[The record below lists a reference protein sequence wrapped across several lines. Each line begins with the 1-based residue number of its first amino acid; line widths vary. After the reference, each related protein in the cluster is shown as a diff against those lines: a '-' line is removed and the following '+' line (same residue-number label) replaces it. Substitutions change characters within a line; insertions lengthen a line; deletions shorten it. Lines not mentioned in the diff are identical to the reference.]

1 MCARFSRPSASSQP
15 FSPTLS
21 PQEQSPP
28 PASHQPPSRT
38 VGAIRPRQ
46 ATHLP
51 LACYNSPHWGPP
63 MPAPVPLAG
72 EAVLEV
78 VSPDGAR
85 RYARITQTPFM
96 LGRGVETGNHLQLSD
111 RRISRNCAAVVIE
124 ANRFYLEDRGQRRGL
139 FVNGEKVESRELQ
152 DGDDITFGLDD
163 SYEIIFRS
171 AKSSDDD
178 SLPQLLTRMEHITSS
193 EPTGGLIK
201 LKRLL
206 EATSLLHSQLP
217 LDVVLGHMLDHAVSV
232 TDADRGLLL
241 ETDSTGALKVKLARR
256 SGGLRLPPESL
267 TPSQTAIQLALKHRS
282 PVITEDLA
290 QADVDLQAAQSVVA
304 QRLRA
309 VVVIPLFAVSR
320 AKTQESMV
328 NIKRGDFLGV
338 LYMDSRRPAAFSKL
352 DRQILDV
359 LAGDAASILDNARLV
374 ERERERQR
382 LEQEINI
389 ARDIQQALLPRDFR
403 EYPHLAV
410 TGFNLPCLAVGGDYF
425 DVFPL
430 SDGRTAFLIA
440 DVSGKGLGAAILTTM
455 LQGALSGMTLGIDPA
470 RLFNHVNRFLCDHSE
485 VGRYATMFFGTLDQD
500 GHLEFINAGHPSPI
514 LIRRG
519 VAEEAFTEGS
529 YPVGLVPE
537 AEYTAV
543 CLKLEP
549 GDTMVLFSDGVTEAM
564 DPAEQLFGVQ
574 RLRDVLNGQGQ
585 TALEDLQQLVLQ
597 AVENF
602 ARGASQADDLTLLL
616 VRYRATAATT
626 DTDPAAISGA
636 AAAAASS

>member
-1 MCARFSRPSASSQP
+1 
-15 FSPTLS
+15 
-21 PQEQSPP
+21 
-28 PASHQPPSRT
+28 
-38 VGAIRPRQ
+38 
-46 ATHLP
+46 
-51 LACYNSPHWGPP
+51 
-63 MPAPVPLAG
+63 MPDTVPLAG

-78 VSPDGAR
+78 LSSDGAR
-85 RYARITQTPFM
+85 RYARITQSPFM
-96 LGRGVETGNHLQLSD
+96 IGRGAETGNHLQLSD

-124 ANRFYLEDRGQRRGL
+124 ANRFYIEDRGQRRGL

-152 DGDDITFGLDD
+152 DGDSISFGLED

-171 AKSSDDD
+171 GKSSDAD

-193 EPTGGLIK
+193 EPTGGGGLFK

-241 ETDSTGALKVKLARR
+241 EADASGALKVKLARR
-256 SGGLRLPPESL
+256 SGGNRLPPESL
-267 TPSQTAIQLALKHRS
+267 TPSQTAIQLSLRQQS

-290 QADVDLQAAQSVVA
+290 QADADLQAAQSVVA

-309 VVVIPLFAVSR
+309 VVVIPLFAMSR
-320 AKTQESMV
+320 ASTQESMI

-338 LYMDSRRPAAFSKL
+338 LYLDSRRPAAFSKL
-352 DRQILDV
+352 DRQILDA

-382 LEQEINI
+382 MEQEINI

-440 DVSGKGLGAAILTTM
+440 DVSGKGLGAALLTTM
-455 LQGALSGMTLGIDPA
+455 LQGALSGMTLGTDPA
-470 RLFNHVNRFLCDHSE
+470 RVFHHVNRFLCDHSE
-485 VGRYATMFFGTLDQD
+485 VGRYATMFFGVLDEQ

-549 GDTMVLFSDGVTEAM
+549 GDTLVLFSDGVTEAM
-564 DPAEQLFGVQ
+564 DPDEQMFGIA
-574 RLRDVLNGQGQ
+574 RLKEILTGQLECPLEKIQKCVL
-585 TALEDLQQLVLQ
+585 E

-602 ARGASQADDLTLLL
+602 ARGAHQADDLTLLI
-616 VRYRATAATT
+616 VRYRATAAAVNT
-626 DTDPAAISGA
+626 DAGVTLSASSSAS
-636 AAAAASS
+636 AAASSQG

>member
-1 MCARFSRPSASSQP
+1 
-15 FSPTLS
+15 
-21 PQEQSPP
+21 
-28 PASHQPPSRT
+28 
-38 VGAIRPRQ
+38 
-46 ATHLP
+46 
-51 LACYNSPHWGPP
+51 
-63 MPAPVPLAG
+63 MPDTVPLAG

-96 LGRGVETGNHLQLSD
+96 IGRGVETGNHLQLSD

-124 ANRFYLEDRGQRRGL
+124 GNRCYLEDRGQRRGL

-152 DGDDITFGLDD
+152 DGDAITFGLDD

-193 EPTGGLIK
+193 EPAGGLIK

-241 ETDSTGALKVKLARR
+241 ETDKAGALKVKLARR

-267 TPSQTAIQLALKHRS
+267 TPSQTAIQLALKQQS
-282 PVITEDLA
+282 AVITEDLA
-290 QADVDLQAAQSVVA
+290 QADVDLQAAQSIVA

-309 VVVIPLFAVSR
+309 VVVIPLYALSR
-320 AKTQESMV
+320 ANTQESMV
-328 NIKRGDFLGV
+328 NIKCGDFLGV
-338 LYMDSRRPAAFSKL
+338 LYLDSRRPAAFSKL
-352 DRQILDV
+352 DRQILDA
-359 LAGDAASILDNARLV
+359 LAADAASILDNARLV

-382 LEQEINI
+382 LEEQINI

-403 EYPHLAV
+403 EYPHLSV
-410 TGFNLPCLAVGGDYF
+410 TGFNLPCLSVGGDYF

-440 DVSGKGLGAAILTTM
+440 DVSGKGLGAALLTTM
-455 LQGALSGMTLGIDPA
+455 LQGALSGMTLGTDPA
-470 RLFNHVNRFLCDHSE
+470 RVFNHINRFLCDHSE
-485 VGRYATMFFGTLDQD
+485 VGRYATMFFGILDQE
-500 GHLEFINAGHPSPI
+500 GHLEYINAGHPSPF

-519 VAEEAFTEGS
+519 IAEEAFTEGS

-537 AEYTAV
+537 AQYTAV

-549 GDTMVLFSDGVTEAM
+549 GDTLVLFSDGVTEAM
-564 DPAEQLFGVQ
+564 DPDEQLFGIP
-574 RLRDVLNGQGQ
+574 RLKELLTGQMECP
-585 TALEDLQQLVLQ
+585 LELLQKCILE

-602 ARGASQADDLTLLL
+602 ARGAHQADDLTLLI
-616 VRYRATAATT
+616 VRYRAAAVAATS
-626 DTDPAAISGA
+626 DTDAPLSAASPYSA
-636 AAAAASS
+636 SAAASSASSPDASPSSAPVQHSGPSASAGSGYVKS

>member
-1 MCARFSRPSASSQP
+1 
-15 FSPTLS
+15 
-21 PQEQSPP
+21 
-28 PASHQPPSRT
+28 
-38 VGAIRPRQ
+38 
-46 ATHLP
+46 
-51 LACYNSPHWGPP
+51 
-63 MPAPVPLAG
+63 MPDTVPLAG

-96 LGRGVETGNHLQLSD
+96 IGRGVETGNHLQLSD

-124 ANRFYLEDRGQRRGL
+124 ANRFYIEDRGQRRGL
-139 FVNGEKVESRELQ
+139 FVNGEKVDSRELQ
-152 DGDDITFGLDD
+152 DGDSITFGLDD

-171 AKSSDDD
+171 AKGADSD

-193 EPTGGLIK
+193 EPSGGGLIK

-206 EATSLLHSQLP
+206 EASALLHSQLP
-217 LDVVLGHMLDHAVSV
+217 LDEALSHMLDHAVSV

-241 ETDSTGALKVKLARR
+241 EKGSTDALKVKLARR
-256 SGGLRLPPESL
+256 NGALRLPPESV
-267 TPSQTAIQLALKHRS
+267 TPSKTAIQLALKQQS

-290 QADVDLQAAQSVVA
+290 QADMDLQAAQSVVA

-309 VVVIPLFAVSR
+309 VVVIPLFAISR
-320 AKTQESMV
+320 ANTQESMI
-328 NIKRGDFLGV
+328 NIKRGELLGV
-338 LYMDSRRPAAFSKL
+338 LYLDSRRPAAFSKL
-352 DRQILDV
+352 DRQILDA
-359 LAGDAASILDNARLV
+359 LAADAANILDNARLV

-455 LQGALSGMTLGIDPA
+455 LQGALSGMTLGINPA
-470 RLFNHVNRFLCDHSE
+470 SVFNHVNRFLCDHSE
-485 VGRYATMFFGTLDQD
+485 VGRYATMFFGTLDQE

-549 GDTMVLFSDGVTEAM
+549 GDTLVLFSDGVTEAV
-564 DPAEQLFGVQ
+564 DPDEQMFGIA
-574 RLRDVLNGQGQ
+574 RLKELLTGQLECPLELLQKCVL
-585 TALEDLQQLVLQ
+585 E

-602 ARGASQADDLTLLL
+602 ARGAHQADDLTLLI
-616 VRYRATAATT
+616 VRYRATAAAATT
-626 DTDPAAISGA
+626 DTDVPVSTSSSSSAS
-636 AAAAASS
+636 AAASSTSPPVSAPPASAASG

>member
-1 MCARFSRPSASSQP
+1 
-15 FSPTLS
+15 
-21 PQEQSPP
+21 
-28 PASHQPPSRT
+28 
-38 VGAIRPRQ
+38 
-46 ATHLP
+46 
-51 LACYNSPHWGPP
+51 
-63 MPAPVPLAG
+63 MPDTVPLAG

-96 LGRGVETGNHLQLSD
+96 IGRGVETGNHLQLSD

-124 ANRFYLEDRGQRRGL
+124 ANRFYIEDRGQRRGL
-139 FVNGEKVESRELQ
+139 FVNGEKVDSRELQ
-152 DGDDITFGLDD
+152 DGDSITFGLDD

-171 AKSSDDD
+171 AKSTDSD

-193 EPTGGLIK
+193 EPSGGGLIK

-206 EATSLLHSQLP
+206 EASALLHSQLP
-217 LDVVLGHMLDHAVSV
+217 LDEALSHMLDHAVSV

-241 ETDSTGALKVKLARR
+241 EKDATETLRVKLARR
-256 SGGLRLPPESL
+256 NGALRVPPESV
-267 TPSQTAIQLALKHRS
+267 TPSKTAIQLALKQQS

-309 VVVIPLFAVSR
+309 VVVIPLFAIAR
-320 AKTQESMV
+320 ANTQESMV
-328 NIKRGDFLGV
+328 NIKRGELLGV
-338 LYMDSRRPAAFSKL
+338 LYLDSRRPAAFSKL
-352 DRQILDV
+352 DRQILDA
-359 LAGDAASILDNARLV
+359 LAADAANILDNARLV

-403 EYPHLAV
+403 EYPHLSV

-470 RLFNHVNRFLCDHSE
+470 SVFNHVNRFLCDHSE
-485 VGRYATMFFGTLDQD
+485 VGRYATMFFGILDQD
-500 GHLEFINAGHPSPI
+500 GNLEFINAGHPSPI

-549 GDTMVLFSDGVTEAM
+549 GDTLVLFSDGVTEAM
-564 DPAEQLFGVQ
+564 DPDEQMFGIT
-574 RLRDVLNGQGQ
+574 RLKELLTGQIECPLELLQKCVL
-585 TALEDLQQLVLQ
+585 E

-602 ARGASQADDLTLLL
+602 ARGAHQADDLTLLI
-616 VRYRATAATT
+616 VRFRATAAAATT
-626 DTDPAAISGA
+626 DIDAPDSASSSSSAS
-636 AAAAASS
+636 AAASAASKPVSVPSASAASG